1 MAYYELIQRREKL
14 RRVLCTVLA
23 VACLS
28 VGGATQT
35 EPPKPGENTLSLD
48 ERLGTDD
55 GAALAILFGANM
67 RGNLDLCDCNYPR
80 GGVGRRGGYGEAFQK
95 KCKEEPALH
104 VGGGVFFF
112 RRR

>member
-1 MAYYELIQRREKL
+1 M
-14 RRVLCTVLA
+14 RRVLCIVLTVA
-23 VACLS
+23 WLS
-28 VGGATQT
+28 VCGATQT

-80 GGVGRRGGYGEAFQK
+80 GGLARRVGYVEAFK
-95 KCKEEPALH
+95 KKFKETP
-104 VGGGVFFF
+104 VVQFDGNGVA
-112 RRR
+112 

>member
-1 MAYYELIQRREKL
+1 MPYYELIQRREKL
-14 RRVLCTVLA
+14 RRVLCTVVA

-28 VGGATQT
+28 VCGATQT

-80 GGVGRRGGYGEAFQK
+80 GGYGRR
-95 KCKEEPALH
+95 
-104 VGGGVFFF
+104 VGGGQVIKNKVEKTP
-112 RRR
+112 